1 MALSIIGAGVGRT
14 GTASLK
20 VALEMLGTG
29 DSYHMSDVLQNPE
42 RVKTWLG
49 VAGGDADWDKIFD
62 GYGSSVDYP
71 GCTYWTELAD
81 HYPEAKIILTVRDAG
96 RWFDSINET
105 IMSQMLV
112 EGTKGSPFGELM
124 QQIVWGTVDN
134 RMQDK
139 DFMVSYFE
147 NRNKEIIESV
157 PEERLLVFKVKEGWG
172 PLCEFLSLPV
182 PDENFPHINSRE
194 ETRALIEK
202 MTSAKGGMSEEA
214 MKAAGQ
220 SVHGGD
226 AH

>member
-20 VALEMLGTG
+20 VALELLGTG
-29 DSYHMSDVLQNPE
+29 QSYHMSDVLQNPE

-49 VAGGDADWDKIFD
+49 VAGGDADWDAIFE

-71 GCTYWTELAD
+71 GCTFWTQLAD

-96 RWFDSINET
+96 RWYDSINET

-124 QQIVWGTVDN
+124 QKIVWGTVDN

-139 DFMVSYFE
+139 DYMVRPEALEALRRHSRRAQRTPAPA
-147 NRNKEIIESV
+147 NGSV
-157 PEERLLVFKVKEGWG
+157 AASRPPAR
-172 PLCEFLSLPV
+172 PAYM
-182 PDENFPHINSRE
+182 PDI
-194 ETRALIEK
+194 T
-202 MTSAKGGMSEEA
+202 
-214 MKAAGQ
+214 KAA
-220 SVHGGD
+220 SR
-226 AH
+226 